1 MDMIEVRD
9 NGRGIKREDT
19 PFMARPHYTSKLKDI
34 DDFCELRSYGF
45 RGEALGAM
53 AMVAE
58 LSITTCTE
66 EDDVAFTY
74 AIDCDGHVQ
83 SSRPSSLGKGTTVC
97 VAKLFGNLPVRKQY
111 YKNSK
116 LSRENF
122 KKIENMLMSF
132 GLAHPHVHF
141 ILKHNRSVIWQKIRC
156 ANFADNAAA
165 IFGVQL
171 FQKLSHFTH
180 QSSHPVL
187 SIQGYVPG
195 PEVDPATVSRN
206 SSDRFFLL
214 VNKRPV
220 TLKPLLQVSSV
231 HRHGRHYVVMV
242 IICVCVCVC
251 VCWLFRL

>member
-45 RGEALGAM
+45 RGEALGAI
-53 AMVAE
+53 AMVSE

-74 AIDCDGHVQ
+74 VIDRDGQVQ
-83 SSRPSSLGKGTTVC
+83 SSRPSSMGKGTMIS
-97 VAKLFGNLPVRKQY
+97 VAKLFGSLPVRKQY

-116 LSRENF
+116 MSRENF

-141 ILKHNRSVIWQKIRC
+141 ILKHNRNIIWQKIRC
-156 ANFADNAAA
+156 ANFHDNAAT
-165 IFGVQL
+165 IFGAQL
-171 FQKLSHFTH
+171 FQKLSHFNH
-180 QSSHPVL
+180 PCLSPVL
-187 SIQGYVPG
+187 SVQGYVPG
-195 PEVDPATVSRN
+195 PKVDPAAVSRN
-206 SSDRFFLL
+206 SYDRFFLL

-220 TLKPLLQVSSV
+220 TVKPLMQVSFAY
-231 HRHGRHYVVMV
+231 RHEIV
-242 IICVCVCVC
+242 
-251 VCWLFRL
+251 WW